1 MAVDCYLGLS
11 SLADMLGDMS
21 NVTSDLLENV
31 LFRNFRLGKLDM
43 DRSVMMK

>member
-11 SLADMLGDMS
+11 SLADMFGDMS
-21 NVTSDLLENV
+21 NVTSDLLKNV